1 MKRQIAKLEQDRASR
16 HKDET
21 RSSTSRPASEV
32 GDAMQLKQMNTQLQK
47 RIEFLQKREKDLVEH
62 IMKFQKEKT

>member
-1 MKRQIAKLEQDRASR
+1 MNENESIKRQIVRVEQERASR
-16 HKDET
+16 GKDET
-21 RSSTSRPASEV
+21 RSSEV

-62 IMKFQKEKT
+62 IVKFQKEKS

>member
-1 MKRQIAKLEQDRASR
+1 MNENESIKRQSVRVEQERASR
-16 HKDET
+16 GKDET
-21 RSSTSRPASEV
+21 RSSEV

-62 IMKFQKEKT
+62 IVKFQKEKS